1 MNLMFGVLLL
11 EWREWLNTWFN
22 YPGLEA
28 WKFLN
33 LGIFILAMIKLAGKP
48 LGAALASR
56 REAIEGELAAA
67 QKEKDAALAT
77 LSEADSLLARRG
89 EDIASIAAHARQEA
103 AEEKE
108 RLAHAAASEIEKLKT
123 QGQREIEQA
132 GKVARKTLR
141 QFLADRSIQ
150 LARESVRQNLRPE
163 DDVRLVTESISGL
176 GRNRA

>member
-11 EWREWLNTWFN
+11 AWREWLETYFN

-33 LGIFILAMIKLAGKP
+33 LAIFILVMVKIAGKP
-48 LGAALASR
+48 LGAALESR
-56 REAIEGELAAA
+56 RERIENELVAA
-67 QKEKDAALAT
+67 QKEKDAAQANLN
-77 LSEADSLLARRG
+77 EVDSLLARR
-89 EDIASIAAHARQEA
+89 EDDISNIAAHARQEL

-108 RLAHAAASEIEKLKT
+108 RLANVATSEIEKLKI
-123 QGQREIEQA
+123 QAQREIDQA
-132 GKVARKTLR
+132 GKVAKKTLR

-150 LARESVRQNLRPE
+150 LARESVRQNLRPD
-163 DDVRLVTESISGL
+163 DDVRLMSESISGL